1 MSELS
6 SKYRIAEM
14 IRTKPTENMMIAANV
29 TQPDCLS
36 SYSIAVKPFLLPFA
50 SSEPGG
56 AP

>member
-36 SYSIAVKPFLLPFA
+36 SYWIAVKPLPPYRRGP
-50 SSEPGG
+50 EDG